1 MVRPALTTSGEDTMS
16 DKKSRH
22 VEEVARRIEFL
33 RGDVKAKVVK
43 TTKHDKVE
51 PSKADVTTK

>member
-1 MVRPALTTSGEDTMS
+1 MT
-16 DKKSRH
+16 DKKPRH
-22 VEEVARRIEFL
+22 VEEVARRLEFL

-51 PSKADVTTK
+51 PSKADVKTK